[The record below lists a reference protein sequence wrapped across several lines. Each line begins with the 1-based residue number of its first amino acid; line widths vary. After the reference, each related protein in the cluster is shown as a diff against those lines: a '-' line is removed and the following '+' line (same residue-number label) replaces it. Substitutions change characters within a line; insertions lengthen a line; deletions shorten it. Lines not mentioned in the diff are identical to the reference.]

1 MTQDQHG
8 QARGSGYV
16 ERGDAVPDAEDART
30 DESKPKTT
38 FQKVASALR
47 GDKTSDQGETEPN
60 EPTANR
66 VTTSSEDASG
76 SDVMAPGSDR
86 AVASPP
92 YVTERD
98 EAAMANTPI
107 SPETEGTDVPRRDY
121 WDEPD
126 GSEADNE
133 AVAVTSPDPV
143 ATDRTA
149 RRGRSARQTD
159 RDAMDHPATDP
170 DMFGT
175 DRRAGDETAEMP
187 AAAAA
192 EQPGAATIADVPA
205 ARSPKGEPPVTE
217 APAGEV
223 AAPAG
228 DVPAGDVPAT
238 ATEADAT
245 GSTGRHAAATTSADA
260 VANPGE
266 GAAIPADEQ
275 MRPGEAA
282 DPGLRPGETAG
293 KLGDFSDLT
302 YGNLV
307 PDAERFTAQWQ
318 EIQFRFVDDP
328 RGSVTQAADIVA
340 QVTGKMEAAIQE
352 RQRAIEERQRAIAEQ
367 QRSLRGRWG
376 EDSNADTE
384 ALRETLRMYKTF
396 LDQLI
401 GSRTS

>member
-1 MTQDQHG
+1 MTQDQYG

-16 ERGDAVPDAEDART
+16 VRGDVVPEAEDART

-47 GDKTSDQGETEPN
+47 GDKTSDQDETEPN

-66 VTTSSEDASG
+66 VTTSSEDVSG

-86 AVASPP
+86 AAASPP

-107 SPETEGTDVPRRDY
+107 SQEAEGAGVPRRDY

-126 GSEADNE
+126 GAEADNE
-133 AVAVTSPDPV
+133 AVEVTSPDPV
-143 ATDRTA
+143 ATDRAA

-159 RDAMDHPATDP
+159 RDAMDHPATEP

-175 DRRAGDETAEMP
+175 NRRAGDETAEMP
-187 AAAAA
+187 AAAAAA

-205 ARSPKGEPPVTE
+205 ARSPMGEPSVTE
-217 APAGEV
+217 A
-223 AAPAG
+223 
-228 DVPAGDVPAT
+228 PAGDVPAT
-238 ATEADAT
+238 AAEAT
-245 GSTGRHAAATTSADA
+245 GGTGRHAAATTSADT
-260 VANPGE
+260 VAAPGNGE
-266 GAAIPADEQ
+266 L
-275 MRPGEAA
+275 RPGEAT
-282 DPGLRPGETAG
+282 DSNLRPGEATA

-302 YGNLV
+302 YGTLV
-307 PDAERFTAQWQ
+307 PDAQQFAAQWQ

-340 QVTGKMEAAIQE
+340 QVTAKMEAAIQE
-352 RQRAIEERQRAIAEQ
+352 RQRAIEERQHAIQEQ

-401 GSRTS
+401 GSRTADAS

>member
-1 MTQDQHG
+1 MIVMTQDQYG

-16 ERGDAVPDAEDART
+16 VRGDVAPENEAEDVRSE
-30 DESKPKTT
+30 ESKPKTT

-47 GDKTSDQGETEPN
+47 GDKEPDQREADPGQPA
-60 EPTANR
+60 ANR

-86 AVASPP
+86 AAASPP

-107 SPETEGTDVPRRDY
+107 SQQTEGTDVPRRDY

-126 GSEADNE
+126 GSQADNE

-159 RDAMDHPATDP
+159 RDAMDHPATEP

-175 DRRAGDETAEMP
+175 GRAGDETAEMP
-187 AAAAA
+187 PAAA

-205 ARSPKGEPPVTE
+205 AATPATGA
-217 APAGEV
+217 APANDV
-223 AAPAG
+223 PTPAG
-228 DVPAGDVPAT
+228 DVPAAT
-238 ATEADAT
+238 DAEAA
-245 GSTGRHAAATTSADA
+245 GNTGRHAAATPSASAAPADA
-260 VANPGE
+260 GL
-266 GAAIPADEQ
+266 
-275 MRPGEAA
+275 RPGEAA
-282 DPGLRPGETAG
+282 DSNLRPGEATA

-307 PDAERFTAQWQ
+307 PDAQQFTAQWQ

-328 RGSVTQAADIVA
+328 RGSVTEAADIVA
-340 QVTGKMEAAIQE
+340 QVTAKMEAAIQE
-352 RQRAIEERQRAIAEQ
+352 RQRAIEERQSAIAEQ

-401 GSRTS
+401 GSRTADVS